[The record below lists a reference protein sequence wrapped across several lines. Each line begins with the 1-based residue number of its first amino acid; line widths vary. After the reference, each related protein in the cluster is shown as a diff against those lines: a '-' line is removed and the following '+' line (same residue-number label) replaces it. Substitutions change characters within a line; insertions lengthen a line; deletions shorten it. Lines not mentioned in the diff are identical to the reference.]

1 MASKRTPISKLD
13 SALNAIFEE
22 YKTEVDK
29 DLDVAIK
36 KVAQAGQKAL
46 KGNSR
51 ATFGGTGR
59 YASGWSVA
67 TEEDRVLHRKST
79 LYNKTPG
86 LPHLLEHGHAKRGG
100 GRWTPDKQHIAPV
113 EQMVID
119 QFEKE
124 VLNL

>member
-13 SALNAIFEE
+13 SALNAILEE

-29 DLDVAIK
+29 DLDTAIK

-51 ATFGGTGR
+51 STFGGTGR

-67 TEEDRVLHRKST
+67 TEDDRVLHRKST

-113 EQMVID
+113 EEMVIE